1 MIKLSASLMKKLP
14 GDVEYS
20 SRSYSAGIEVEL
32 QSGARPEELQ
42 GQLRRLYELLDAA
55 VNEQMKGEYP
65 STPSTPKASRRSHKG
80 SQRKATEAQLSAIAA
95 IARDRGVADEGLAE
109 LMQEEFGVGSVTGL
123 TIGQASEL
131 IDILKE
137 NGKARQ

>member
-80 SQRKATEAQLSAIAA
+80 SQRKATEAQVNAITAIAH
-95 IARDRGVADEGLAE
+95 DRGVGDEGLAE